1 MLKSG
6 GLSVE
11 QDQTDQLNQE
21 RREELRHSEES
32 FKLLQEEKRLLS
44 AKQITSFNWIVNSI
58 LGLVGILETLLSLR
72 FFLRLFGANQQNDFA
87 QLINNLSEPFM
98 VPFATLFVSPTSGD
112 RVNIFDFN
120 ILIAIVVYS
129 LLSYL
134 AVSIIR
140 FIFRS
145 RF

>member
-1 MLKSG
+1 MER
-6 GLSVE
+6 E
-11 QDQTDQLNQE
+11 QPDQTNQE

-58 LGLVGILETLLSLR
+58 LGLVGILEILLSLR

-98 VPFATLFVSPTSGD
+98 VPFSTLFVNPTSGD
-112 RVNIFDFN
+112 RVNTFDFN

-134 AVSIIR
+134 AVSMVR
-140 FIFRS
+140 FIFR
-145 RF
+145 RRI

>member
-1 MLKSG
+1 MER
-6 GLSVE
+6 E
-11 QDQTDQLNQE
+11 QPDQTNQE

-44 AKQITSFNWIVNSI
+44 AKQITSLNWIVNSI
-58 LGLVGILETLLSLR
+58 LGLVGILEILLSLR

-98 VPFATLFVSPTSGD
+98 VPFSTLFVNPTSGD
-112 RVNIFDFN
+112 RANTFDFN

-129 LLSYL
+129 LLSYF
-134 AVSIIR
+134 AVSVIR